1 MFAFN
6 AEYVDMK
13 EYVHIDDNVLKILED
28 AFSKGAS
35 DVQACFLANISTQTL
50 YNYQKENPTYVE
62 RKEALK
68 DMIKFRAKQV
78 VVSEIEKGNVQQA
91 NWYLER
97 KAKDEFSTRA
107 ELTGK
112 DGGNLVIQTIN
123 YADTNSPQLPA
134 ERLPD
139 TNIQGD

>member
-1 MFAFN
+1 MAGIFAFN

-97 KAKDEFSTRA
+97 KDKEFKPKQD
-107 ELTGK
+107 LTTDDNPFTPVMVK
-112 DGGNLVIQTIN
+112 FIDDKGNN
-123 YADTNSPQLPA
+123 NSDTNRVSEA
-134 ERLPD
+134 V
-139 TNIQGD
+139 